1 MKKSL
6 KIVFFGN
13 EKIAT
18 GIEASPIIFDA
29 LVKSKHE
36 VVALVIHASAQK
48 SRVKKTEPI
57 TSLALEHKVPIF
69 NPDSLKDI
77 HSELKALRADIG
89 ILVAY
94 GKLVPVSCIDI
105 FPLGILNVHP
115 SLLPQLRGSTPIES
129 AILQGL
135 HKTGVSIMRIAQ
147 EMDAGNILAQQS
159 VELTGQETKQDLAHS
174 LHNLGS
180 SMLTDCLDQL
190 MTGSPLHEVP
200 QNESE
205 ATYCSRIS
213 KQEGLLDP
221 SQSAVDL
228 ERQIRAYHKWPGSWF
243 MHKGKKY
250 IVTKARA
257 EQSNSTHTGV
267 LLIHD
272 NSLGLQTSKG
282 VLVIESIQPEGKKEM
297 PIKAFLNGYQTL
309 L

>member
-18 GIEASPIIFDA
+18 GIESSPLIFDA
-29 LVKSKHE
+29 LLKSKHE
-36 VVALVIHASAQK
+36 VVALVIHASEQK
-48 SRVKKTEPI
+48 GRVKKTEPI

-77 HSELKALRADIG
+77 YSELKALRADIG

-105 FPLGILNVHP
+105 FPHGILNVHP
-115 SLLPQLRGSTPIES
+115 SLLPKLRGSTPIEGT
-129 AILQGL
+129 ILQGL
-135 HKTGVSIMRIAQ
+135 HETGVSIMRLAPA
-147 EMDAGNILAQQS
+147 MDAGNIIAQQS
-159 VELTGQETKQDLAHS
+159 VELTGEESKQDLAYLLHS
-174 LHNLGS
+174 LGS
-180 SMLTDCLDQL
+180 SILIDCLDQL
-190 MTGSPLHEVP
+190 RSDSPFHEVP

-213 KQEGLLDP
+213 KQAGLLSP
-221 SQSAVDL
+221 VRSAVEL

-250 IVTKARA
+250 IVTKARV
-257 EQSNSTHTGV
+257 EQNDPTHTGE